1 MIPNE
6 EFIINKVTN
15 WTYSNNRARIEI
27 KVSVAY
33 GSDLEKA
40 KNIIASCAKGYFRCM
55 TYPEVE
61 CYITDFAESEIKFIL
76 YFWINDI
83 TEGRSNAKSDV
94 MNLIYKK
101 LEENNI
107 KIPLPQRELKITNHS

>member
-1 MIPNE
+1 
-6 EFIINKVTN
+6 
-15 WTYSNNRARIEI
+15 
-27 KVSVAY
+27 
-33 GSDLEKA
+33 
-40 KNIIASCAKGYFRCM
+40 M

-107 KIPLPQRELKITNHS
+107 KIPLPQRELKITNNS